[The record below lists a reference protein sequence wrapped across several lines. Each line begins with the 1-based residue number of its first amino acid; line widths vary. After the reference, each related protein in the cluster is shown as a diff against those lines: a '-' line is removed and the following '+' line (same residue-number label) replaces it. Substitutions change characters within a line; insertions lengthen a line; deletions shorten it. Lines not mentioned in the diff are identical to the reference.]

1 VVTRGVPTVTG
12 YLYPWDLL
20 GDQEAAADVAAVGV
34 DRVALAAS
42 YHSVRA
48 ATPRHPRRRVVD
60 AHGAALYV
68 PVENR
73 AWAGQALVP
82 RDAAE
87 WTGTE
92 NSFAAAAQSL
102 RTAGLEVDAW
112 TVLTHSTYLGRA
124 NPGFCVRNAF
134 GEVYSYALC
143 PSHPEVRSYARTVV
157 NQVLELGKPDGLILE
172 AVGALGFGHQ
182 NMHEKTDGADYGTAV
197 RNLLSLCFCGACVQE
212 YTARGMAAGE
222 LSALVRDSIR
232 RAQREP
238 DPADATAGGGSA
250 PDTDT
255 FGGLLECRWD
265 AAAALLEGALAEAH
279 SHGIGRIVVDTDPDP
294 WSTGPFLPA
303 QAMGRVQDRG
313 GSVVSV
319 LQSWGSPAES
329 IKKLRASR
337 ETAAPAGKYGAYVLT
352 LPPKEASPGQ
362 WAQDWR
368 QLRDAGYEELH
379 VYHLGLASDTRR
391 LALAEALR
399 ELRDS

>member
-1 VVTRGVPTVTG
+1 MPTVTG

-20 GDQEAAADVAAVGV
+20 GDQGAAADVAAVGV
-34 DRVALAAS
+34 DRVALAAA

-60 AHGAALYV
+60 AHHAALYV
-68 PVENR
+68 PVEDR
-73 AWAGQALVP
+73 VWTGQTLVP
-82 RDAAE
+82 LDAAE

-92 NSFAAAAQSL
+92 NSFAAAARSL

-112 TVLTHSTYLGRA
+112 TVLTHSTSLGRA
-124 NPGFCVRNAF
+124 NPEFCVQNAF

-143 PSHPEVRSYARTVV
+143 PSNPQVRGYARTVV

-197 RNLLSLCFCGACVQE
+197 RNLLSLCFCAACMQE
-212 YTARGMAAGE
+212 YTARGLAAGE

-232 RAQREP
+232 RAQRAP
-238 DPADATAGGGSA
+238 DPADATADGGSA
-250 PDTDT
+250 GWDTDA

-265 AAAALLEGALAEAH
+265 AAAALLAGALEEAR
-279 SHGIGRIVVDTDPDP
+279 SHGISRIVVDTDPDP

-303 QAMGRVQDRG
+303 QAMERVQQRG
-313 GSVVSV
+313 SLVSV

-329 IKKLRASR
+329 IRKLEASR
-337 ETAAPAGKYGAYVLT
+337 GTAAGAGKYGAYVLT

-368 QLRDAGYEELH
+368 RLRDAGYEELH

-391 LALAEALR
+391 LALTEALR
-399 ELRDS
+399 ALRDS

>member
-1 VVTRGVPTVTG
+1 MPTVTG

-20 GDQEAAADVAAVGV
+20 GDQEAASGVAAAGV
-34 DRVALAAS
+34 HRVALAAS

-73 AWAGQALVP
+73 AWTGQALVP

-87 WTGTE
+87 WTGTD
-92 NSFAAAAQSL
+92 NSFAAGARSL

-124 NPGFCVRNAF
+124 NPGFCVQNAF

-212 YTARGMAAGE
+212 YTARGLAADE

-232 RAQREP
+232 RGQREP
-238 DPADATAGGGSA
+238 DPADATADGGPAGR
-250 PDTDT
+250 DTDA

-265 AAAALLEGALAEAH
+265 AAAALLEGVLAEAR
-279 SHGIGRIVVDTDPDP
+279 SHGISRIVVDTDPDP

-303 QAMGRVQDRG
+303 QAMERVQHR

-329 IKKLRASR
+329 IRKLEASR
-337 ETAAPAGKYGAYVLT
+337 QTAAGTAKYGAYVLT
-352 LPPKEASPGQ
+352 LPPKEASAGQ

-399 ELRDS
+399 ALRDF